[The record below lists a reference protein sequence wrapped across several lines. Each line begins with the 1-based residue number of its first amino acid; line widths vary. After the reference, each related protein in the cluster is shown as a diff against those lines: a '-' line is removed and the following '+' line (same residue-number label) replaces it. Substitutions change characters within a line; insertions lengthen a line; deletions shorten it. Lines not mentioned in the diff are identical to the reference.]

1 MLGRT
6 WPRERSWTRALL
18 QTGRERTARI
28 DSGYRV
34 QILLS
39 MNAASWVFE
48 SAPTLVASTAPFLKS
63 MSVGMPRIPY
73 FGGVDWFSSMFSF
86 ATLSRPVYSA
96 AIWSSAGAIIL
107 QGPHHSAQ

>member
-28 DSGYRV
+28 NSGYRV

-39 MNAASWVFE
+39 MNAASWVLE
-48 SAPTLVASTAPFLKS
+48 RAPTLVASTAPFLKS
-63 MSVGMPRIPY
+63 MSVGMPRMPY
-73 FGGVDWFSSMFSF
+73 LGGVDWFSSMLSL
-86 ATLSRPVYSA
+86 ATFRRPEYSE
-96 AIWSSAGAIIL
+96 AIWSRAGAIIL